1 MMILVVFSDLS
12 QALLLTLANCRIAAY
27 STVQLH
33 ILRHSGAAAHS
44 LVETVS
50 KRSPAAERAH
60 NRTATTQVNSVLYL
74 SGATRR
80 QLKASTCPALHIQP
94 PTLCQGTRINP
105 SRGWDEAVADCV
117 NASGISIHDGPLP
130 EGVGVVTRLGYLQD
144 HWPSAKQKR
153 LRRLRESQ
161 RPLQR
166 PSSAPPEAPGCYV
179 RSNQQS
185 VLSIL
190 HDLNVPEPPT
200 DKALYNFPRFVS
212 RAASVRYVPCEQ
224 ACEGTET
231 RAAVVAGDKPSRCL
245 RPLAAAS
252 ASEIA
257 SLPAT
262 GSCCLR
268 DNIGKRARPGTW
280 WARIRSM
287 LPPSIWASL
296 RMQACRERLVCPSSV
311 TSTSALPTAGPRLM
325 AERVLKLRG
334 K

>member
-1 MMILVVFSDLS
+1 MRERRERDHELAAPEQPLARRRRQVLADL
-12 QALLLTLANCRIAAY
+12 QPE
-27 STVQLH
+27 
-33 ILRHSGAAAHS
+33 LR
-44 LVETVS
+44 
-50 KRSPAAERAH
+50 R
-60 NRTATTQVNSVLYL
+60 
-74 SGATRR
+74 GATRR

-144 HWPSAKQKR
+144 HRPSAKQKR

-262 GSCCLR
+262 GSCSA
-268 DNIGKRARPGTW
+268 NRA
-280 WARIRSM
+280 A
-287 LPPSIWASL
+287 
-296 RMQACRERLVCPSSV
+296 
-311 TSTSALPTAGPRLM
+311 
-325 AERVLKLRG
+325 KLRCR
-334 K
+334 KLE